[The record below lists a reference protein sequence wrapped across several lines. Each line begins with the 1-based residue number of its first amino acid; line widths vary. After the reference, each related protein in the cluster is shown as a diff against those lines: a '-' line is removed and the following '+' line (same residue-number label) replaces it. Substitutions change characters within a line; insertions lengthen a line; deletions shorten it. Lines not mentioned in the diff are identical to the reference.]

1 MRVVIVRQLECQVA
15 DEDFTCPPEG
25 PIPTAA
31 SNFLGKVTTIASKE
45 RLPVPHATVGY
56 DFAYD
61 GGKPSSRGYGT
72 KVP

>member
-1 MRVVIVRQLECQVA
+1 MRLVIVRQLECQAA

-45 RLPVPHATVGY
+45 RLPVRHVTVGY

-61 GGKPSSRGYGT
+61 GGKPSSGGYGT